1 MFVSLLTNYDTN
13 MTDSLLSRYFSYG
26 DIESLL
32 YLSNWHTGSLYN
44 PICHDKYIFHT
55 YILLFH
61 GWWIPC
67 DIQDRHR
74 RPIHRLWPTN
84 WYIYGFLT
92 SLCPY
97 ESLWTRMATLMSPLR
112 FLQLYTRESMWRA
125 CDLVVLRS
133 LLPTRTDTDNK
144 VFQWT
149 HIRPGRQFLRL
160 GRPIVPIGVIQTL
173 IDTIGP
179 IHNPWF
185 HRSHVRKWVP
195 YEAIFAHRPMEGVY
209 NIVSF
214 DNDMIV
220 RAIDSLTITP
230 TNEDK

>member
-1 MFVSLLTNYDTN
+1 MINT
-13 MTDSLLSRYFSYG
+13 YFTHIYIYFMVG
-26 DIESLL
+26 
-32 YLSNWHTGSLYN
+32 GSLAIYR
-44 PICHDKYIFHT
+44 IVIDDLYIA
-55 YILLFH
+55 YD
-61 GWWIPC
+61 PPN
-67 DIQDRHR
+67 D
-74 RPIHRLWPTN
+74 
-84 WYIYGFLT
+84 IYGFLT

-112 FLQLYTRESMWRA
+112 LLQLYTRESMWRA

-144 VFQWT
+144 VFRWA

-195 YEAIFAHRPMEGVY
+195 YEAIFAHRPMEGVS

-220 RAIDSLTITP
+220 TAIDFLTITP
-230 TNEDK
+230 TNEDKKRNHSSDSHIDCQDRHTLTTSWVLWLIVTHYGPTQGLYTLSTSS